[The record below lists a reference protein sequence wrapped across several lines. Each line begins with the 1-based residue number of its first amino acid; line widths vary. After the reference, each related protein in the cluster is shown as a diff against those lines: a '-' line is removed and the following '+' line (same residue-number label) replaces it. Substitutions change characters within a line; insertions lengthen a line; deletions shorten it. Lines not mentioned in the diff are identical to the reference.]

1 MYWQCT
7 KRPFAEL
14 GSARSTFM
22 EQRPNGDGWSR
33 GDKLEMLSLSAQVAK
48 VLLVALC
55 AYGLVQSEHG
65 KSWVAALR
73 SAQPPLLMGKRKL
86 HLGSIF
92 HNVSP
97 RHHVIHDRPGFTY
110 TAIVQLIDLPFLF
123 LHIASRL
130 FLACRRSKAHGC

>member
-97 RHHVIHDRPGFTY
+97 RHHVIHDS
-110 TAIVQLIDLPFLF
+110 LI
-123 LHIASRL
+123 
-130 FLACRRSKAHGC
+130 